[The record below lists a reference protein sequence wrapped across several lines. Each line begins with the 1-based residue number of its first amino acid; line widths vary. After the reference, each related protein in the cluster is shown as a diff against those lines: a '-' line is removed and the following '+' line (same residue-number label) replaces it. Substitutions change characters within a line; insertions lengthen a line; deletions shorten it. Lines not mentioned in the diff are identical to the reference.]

1 MMRYHLGIS
10 SEMSNPVETRRD
22 DLTTRPPAVAGQFYP
37 TDPDRLRAEVSQL
50 LAAAPRAPRAA
61 PSGRPKAIIA
71 PHAGYR
77 YSGQIAAA
85 AFATLEDS
93 AKRIERVVLIGP
105 AHYVPFRGTAVP
117 TIDAFATPLGRV
129 PLNSD
134 AHVALAALSRVQ
146 ATDA

>member
-1 MMRYHLGIS
+1 MMRDHLGTS
-10 SEMSNPVETRRD
+10 SKMSNPGETRRD

-37 TDPDRLRAEVSQL
+37 TDPDRLRAEVSKL
-50 LAAAPRAPRAA
+50 LAAAPRAA

-85 AFATLEDS
+85 AIATLEDS

-105 AHYVPFRGTAVP
+105 AHYTK
-117 TIDAFATPLGRV
+117 
-129 PLNSD
+129 S
-134 AHVALAALSRVQ
+134 H
-146 ATDA
+146 